1 MAAMDSVKARI
12 DELECIVKLQMAKI
26 DELSAQNE
34 RLKVGLGLDAH
45 GTLQAI
51 YRDESAPRSD
61 RIKAANGAI
70 GYEQPKLGNILP
82 SLGSVN
88 RAERWRVFERWSQR
102 RQYIIE
108 HRDIPPPNW
117 DAHLQPDVY
126 TPPEGDAMPPV
137 DVIDTGSGFK
147 VLTNLLPKS
156 GQQRRVGN
164 DNGGND
170 GDDHS

>member
-1 MAAMDSVKARI
+1 MAAMDSIEAKLNEY
-12 DELECIVKLQMAKI
+12 DTLLKLQMAKI
-26 DELSAQNE
+26 AELAVENE
-34 RLKVGLGLDAH
+34 RLKAGLDAH
-45 GTLQAI
+45 STLQAI

-70 GYEQPKLGNILP
+70 SYEQPKLGSILP
-82 SLGSVN
+82 SIGNIN

-126 TPPEGDAMPPV
+126 SPPEGDAMPPV

-156 GQQRRVGN
+156 GQQ
-164 DNGGND
+164 
-170 GDDHS
+170 SAMTMAAL

>member
-1 MAAMDSVKARI
+1 MGGANSSEANKVKA
-12 DELECIVKLQMAKI
+12 AT
-26 DELSAQNE
+26 A
-34 RLKVGLGLDAH
+34 
-45 GTLQAI
+45 AI
-51 YRDESAPRSD
+51 SF
-61 RIKAANGAI
+61 
-70 GYEQPKLGNILP
+70 EQPKIGSILP
-82 SLGSVN
+82 SLGNTN
-88 RAERWRVFERWSQR
+88 RTERWRVFEMWSQR

-156 GQQRRVGN
+156 GQQRRIGN
-164 DNGGND
+164 DNGGN
-170 GDDHS
+170 GSDDTAG

>member
-1 MAAMDSVKARI
+1 MTDTEKVEYESVIQKLTTALEQFAAENARLAA
-12 DELECIVKLQMAKI
+12 E
-26 DELSAQNE
+26 NE
-34 RLKVGLGLDAH
+34 RLKAGLTAH
-45 GTLQAI
+45 STLQAI

-61 RIKAANGAI
+61 RIRAADGAI
-70 GYEQPKLGNILP
+70 GYEQPKIRSVLPALGNI
-82 SLGSVN
+82 N
-88 RAERWRVFERWSQR
+88 RAELWRVFEMWSQR

-117 DAHLQPDVY
+117 DAHLQSDVS

-156 GQQRRVGN
+156 DQHRRIGN
-164 DNGGND
+164 GN
-170 GDDHS
+170 GDDSKD

>member
-1 MAAMDSVKARI
+1 MAVMDSVKAKFDQYEYTI
-12 DELECIVKLQMAKI
+12 KLLTAKLAELA
-26 DELSAQNE
+26 ATNE
-34 RLKVGLGLDAH
+34 RLQAGLDAH
-45 GTLQAI
+45 STLQAI

-61 RIKAANGAI
+61 RIRAANSAI
-70 GYEQPKLGNILP
+70 GFEQPKMGSILP

-88 RAERWRVFERWSQR
+88 RAERWRVFEMWSQR

-156 GQQRRVGN
+156 GPRRIGN
-164 DNGGND
+164 
-170 GDDHS
+170 GDDSDGI

>member
-1 MAAMDSVKARI
+1 M
-12 DELECIVKLQMAKI
+12 
-26 DELSAQNE
+26 
-34 RLKVGLGLDAH
+34 
-45 GTLQAI
+45 
-51 YRDESAPRSD
+51 
-61 RIKAANGAI
+61 
-70 GYEQPKLGNILP
+70 
-82 SLGSVN
+82 
-88 RAERWRVFERWSQR
+88 WSQR

-156 GQQRRVGN
+156 GQQRRIGN
-164 DNGGND
+164 DNGGN
-170 GDDHS
+170 GSDDTAG

>member
-1 MAAMDSVKARI
+1 MDSIEAKLN
-12 DELECIVKLQMAKI
+12 EYETLLKLQMAKI
-26 DELSAQNE
+26 AELSAENE
-34 RLKVGLGLDAH
+34 RLKAGLDAH
-45 GTLQAI
+45 STLQSI

-70 GYEQPKLGNILP
+70 GYEQPKMGSILP

-88 RAERWRVFERWSQR
+88 RAERWRVFEMWSQR

-147 VLTNLLPKS
+147 VLTNLLPKP
-156 GQQRRVGN
+156 GPRRIGN
-164 DNGGND
+164 GNGDDGGNR
-170 GDDHS
+170 

>member
-1 MAAMDSVKARI
+1 MDSIEAKLN
-12 DELECIVKLQMAKI
+12 EYETLLKLQMAKI
-26 DELSAQNE
+26 AELGAENE
-34 RLKVGLGLDAH
+34 RLKAGLDAH
-45 GTLQAI
+45 STLQSI

-70 GYEQPKLGNILP
+70 GYEQPKMGSILP
-82 SLGSVN
+82 SLGNVN
-88 RAERWRVFERWSQR
+88 RAERWRVFEMWSQR

-147 VLTNLLPKS
+147 VLTNLLPKP
-156 GQQRRVGN
+156 GPRRIGN
-164 DNGGND
+164 GNGGNGSD
-170 GDDHS
+170 TAG

>member
-1 MAAMDSVKARI
+1 MAAMDSIASKFAEYEYTIKLLTAKLEELAAANESLKA
-12 DELECIVKLQMAKI
+12 
-26 DELSAQNE
+26 
-34 RLKVGLGLDAH
+34 GLDAH
-45 GTLQAI
+45 STLQAI

-70 GYEQPKLGNILP
+70 GYEQPKMGSILP

-88 RAERWRVFERWSQR
+88 RAERWRVFEMWSQR

-156 GQQRRVGN
+156 GQQRRIGN
-164 DNGGND
+164 DNSGNRS
-170 GDDHS
+170 DDTAG

>member
-1 MAAMDSVKARI
+1 MDVKAKFAEYEYTI
-12 DELECIVKLQMAKI
+12 KLLTTKLSELAAV
-26 DELSAQNE
+26 NE
-34 RLKVGLGLDAH
+34 SMKAGLDAH
-45 GTLQAI
+45 STLQSI

-70 GYEQPKLGNILP
+70 GYEQPKMGSILP

-88 RAERWRVFERWSQR
+88 RAERWRVFEMWSQR

>member
-1 MAAMDSVKARI
+1 MAAMDSIEAKLN
-12 DELECIVKLQMAKI
+12 EYETLLKLQMAKI
-26 DELSAQNE
+26 AELSAENE
-34 RLKVGLGLDAH
+34 ALKAGLDAH

-51 YRDESAPRSD
+51 YRDETAPRSD

-70 GYEQPKLGNILP
+70 GYEQPKMGSIPP

-88 RAERWRVFERWSQR
+88 RAERWRVFEMWSQR

-126 TPPEGDAMPPV
+126 TPPEGAAMPSV

-164 DNGGND
+164 DNGGNGS
-170 GDDHS
+170 GD

>member
-26 DELSAQNE
+26 AELSAENE
-34 RLKVGLGLDAH
+34 RLKVGFGLDAH
-45 GTLQAI
+45 STLQAI

-70 GYEQPKLGNILP
+70 GYEQPKVGSILP
-82 SLGSVN
+82 SLGNVN
-88 RAERWRVFERWSQR
+88 RTERWRVFEMWSQR

-126 TPPEGDAMPPV
+126 SPPEGDAMPPV

-156 GQQRRVGN
+156 GPRRLGN
-164 DNGGND
+164 GNGGD
-170 GDDHS
+170 GDDS